1 MAKPDGIKAGPTGLR
16 MLCGNALNHGFAME
30 ESMLYKLR
38 NNVIA
43 TVTEDKIGSVFQC
56 LRTGY
61 LRNPV
66 YAETLSHDAQRGARV
81 SVVNF

>member
-1 MAKPDGIKAGPTGLR
+1 
-16 MLCGNALNHGFAME
+16 
-30 ESMLYKLR
+30 MLYKLR